1 MKLTKGLLLS
11 IANIIFGWVFWLYT
25 IFTICACGIDV
36 IKFGSSMEGYSV
48 SQMLTNLANFP
59 VTSSVVMLVV
69 TTFWYFYNSMD
80 DWYAFI
86 SLHKINKLLSRMDT
100 YKNKDNVFLSDA
112 KPKKWFLALCLKLFI
127 ILLYVIFTPL
137 VILSVAL
144 FFTNNYIFTLVTVL
158 LVIIVKNAQ
167 YKLGLLW
174 ASWAEK
180 VDNWMSILQS
190 ELFGVNP
197 VDVIRDIKKKNVII
211 ASDGTI
217 VEVLEK

>member
-1 MKLTKGLLLS
+1 M
-11 IANIIFGWVFWLYT
+11 FYQY
-25 IFTICACGIDV
+25 
-36 IKFGSSMEGYSV
+36 SSRTES
-48 SQMLTNLANFP
+48 
-59 VTSSVVMLVV
+59 
-69 TTFWYFYNSMD
+69 
-80 DWYAFI
+80 
-86 SLHKINKLLSRMDT
+86 
-100 YKNKDNVFLSDA
+100 KNKDNVLLSDV
-112 KPKKWFLALCLKLFI
+112 KPKKWFLALCLKFFI